1 MFMDDSEPTGM
12 GKTLFFLMS
21 MSFVIVTRLLL
32 FIAAEIN
39 SNSEIEDKPQH
50 VIVLSIIGEKPILHF
65 PSDTGLFIKN
75 IHIHIFDYLL
85 FFYLVAVLNIITW
98 MVMITSIA
106 LGVFYAL

>member
-1 MFMDDSEPTGM
+1 MDDSEPTGM

-32 FIAAEIN
+32 FIAAENN

-65 PSDTGLFIKN
+65 PLDTRLFIKKKPY
-75 IHIHIFDYLL
+75 IYIFDYL
-85 FFYLVAVLNIITW
+85 FF
-98 MVMITSIA
+98 SI
-106 LGVFYAL
+106 L